1 MHTIKDLHKYSHN
14 LNVLYVE
21 DDKDLREETTTLF
34 KMLFKNIDTAE
45 DGQVGLDKYNNNV
58 YDLVISDV
66 NMPNMNGIEMCTN
79 IKEINPEQKI
89 SIVSA
94 HDESAILMDLIKAG
108 ADGFILKPMHMDD
121 LIVALYP
128 VCRDAYTQI
137 VNIELI
143 NELNEKNAQL
153 EEQNRKLRSSVN
165 TIETKHQ
172 QLGDLIQEKNDC
184 LSREEKVA
192 HPETQEIQE
201 DIKVPE
207 DISANVNEEVLQDYF
222 QEDEDEGEENVVFL
236 SDHCADLTE
245 IFTEIPEIIS
255 AYAEDPNA
263 NEVYKISGLISKAA
277 SVLVYYSPYLD
288 LLSSSFTELSVSLEE
303 NLDTFI
309 EIMKIDPQ
317 SVLMLFDAVSADMER
332 YVERFATESLA
343 MKNIHHIHEPTALS
357 IQQIITL
364 IDPPEAEED
373 TDDIFDF

>member
-1 MHTIKDLHKYSHN
+1 MHTIKDLHKYSNN

-34 KMLFKNIDTAE
+34 KMLFKDIDTAE
-45 DGQVGLDKYNNNV
+45 DGEIGLDKYNQNS

-66 NMPNMNGIEMCTN
+66 NMPNMNGIEMCTK
-79 IKEINPEQKI
+79 IKEVNPEQKI

-137 VNIELI
+137 VNIELV
-143 NELNEKNAQL
+143 NELNEKNEKL
-153 EEQNRKLRSSVN
+153 EEQNKKLRSSGN

-172 QLGDLIQEKNDC
+172 QLGELIQANNDC
-184 LSREEKVA
+184 LNKAENQEHEETSIAPEEKV
-192 HPETQEIQE
+192 
-201 DIKVPE
+201 D
-207 DISANVNEEVLQDYF
+207 EEVLHDYF
-222 QEDEDEGEENVVFL
+222 EADSDEGKENVLFL
-236 SDHCADLTE
+236 SDHCADLSE
-245 IFTEIPEIIS
+245 IFMEIPEIIS
-255 AYAEDPNA
+255 AYADDPNE
-263 NEVYKISGLISKAA
+263 NGIHKISGLLSKAA
-277 SVLVYYSPYLD
+277 SILVYYDPYLN
-288 LLSSSFTELSVSLEE
+288 LLASSFTELSSTLEN

-309 EIMKIDPQ
+309 DIMKVDAQ

-332 YVERFATESLA
+332 YVERFAIESLA

-357 IQQIITL
+357 IQQIIT
-364 IDPPEAEED
+364 IIVPPEEEAE

>member
-21 DDKDLREETTTLF
+21 DDKDLREETTILF
-34 KMLFKNIDTAE
+34 KMLFKDIDTAE
-45 DGQVGLDKYNNNV
+45 DGEIGLDQYNQKS

-66 NMPNMNGIEMCTN
+66 NMPNMNGIDMCKK
-79 IKEINPEQKI
+79 IREVNPEQKI

-94 HDESAILMDLIKAG
+94 HDESSILMDLIKAG

-121 LIVALYP
+121 LIIALYP

-137 VNIELI
+137 VNIELV
-143 NELNEKNAQL
+143 NELNEKNEILQ
-153 EEQNRKLRSSVN
+153 EQNKKLRSSGN

-172 QLGDLIQEKNDC
+172 QLGELIQEKNDC
-184 LSREEKVA
+184 LNKEEKKELNVA
-192 HPETQEIQE
+192 
-201 DIKVPE
+201 
-207 DISANVNEEVLQDYF
+207 EEVLQDYF
-222 QEDEDEGEENVVFL
+222 EEDVDEGEENVVFL
-236 SDHCADLTE
+236 SDHCADLSE
-245 IFTEIPEIIS
+245 IFMEIPEIIS
-255 AYAEDPNA
+255 AYAENPDE
-263 NEVYKISGLISKAA
+263 NEVQKISGLLSKAA

-288 LLSSSFTELSVSLEE
+288 LLSTSFTELSVTLEN
-303 NLDTFI
+303 NLETFI
-309 EIMKIDPQ
+309 EIMKVNPQ

-332 YVERFATESLA
+332 YIERFAVESLA

-364 IDPPEAEED
+364 ILPPPEDEG